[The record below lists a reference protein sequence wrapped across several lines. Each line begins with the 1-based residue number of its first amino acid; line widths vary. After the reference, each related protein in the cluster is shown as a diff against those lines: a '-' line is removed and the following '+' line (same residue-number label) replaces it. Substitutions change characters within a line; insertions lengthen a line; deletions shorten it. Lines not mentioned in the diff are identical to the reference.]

1 MCIRLRG
8 WRRLFA
14 KVPFPS
20 LCLQNPKFEWKVEK
34 ASISINGM
42 KLPAPCLE
50 FGFKKSVSHVWS
62 SSPCQ
67 WRTCRAAPGPPSPA
81 RWPRRG
87 GRGSGSWCWRRS
99 QSSWCWNPPT
109 LSKTGSSY
117 HDREDLGK
125 QDGPMR
131 IEIEPSATEQSPIGY
146 LFLNNTI
153 VTMVKFIV
161 QHSHKKHL

>member
-1 MCIRLRG
+1 
-8 WRRLFA
+8 
-14 KVPFPS
+14 
-20 LCLQNPKFEWKVEK
+20 
-34 ASISINGM
+34 M

-62 SSPCQ
+62 ASPCQ

-87 GRGSGSWCWRRS
+87 GRGSGSWWRWPWS
-99 QSSWCWNPPT
+99 QSSCCWNPPT

-117 HDREDLGK
+117 HLHWEDLGK
-125 QDGPMR
+125 QDRPMR

-146 LFLNNTI
+146 LFLNNII
-153 VTMVKFIV
+153 VTNLFFSIQKMFHCIGNGTRSTEWSPFILTGNFIFFID
-161 QHSHKKHL
+161 S